1 MFVSIY
7 GMCVRRPFYVCAL
20 QVVKF
25 HPNGN
30 YLGTGSSDRTVR
42 LWDVV
47 TGECVRV
54 FSGHKGAI
62 TALAFSPDGKYL
74 AAAGVSVC
82 MWVCGWSV

>member
-1 MFVSIY
+1 
-7 GMCVRRPFYVCAL
+7 MCVSSLLCAL

-82 MWVCGWSV
+82 MCVCEWSV